1 MAVLRLSAFYL
12 GLTTTF
18 FTLSYFSVPTASFY
32 ARLLASYGCLVL
44 CATYGVF
51 ASLVLRLFG
60 KHRISQWATARAFH
74 YTMALATGIHFEI
87 VDGKEY
93 LDTRPCVLIGNHQSE
108 LDVLLL
114 GTIFPP
120 HCSVTAKR
128 SLRLVP
134 FLGWFMT
141 LSGTVFIDRSN
152 SASAHAAFDKA
163 AAEMRKERQ
172 SVFIFPEGTRSYAEG
187 PELGTFKKGAF
198 HLAVKAGVDIVPVVA
213 GNYSGVLSAREKR
226 FRAGTIPVKGE
237 CCTCHDTWYRTKER
251 IASLTYPLTTVL
263 PPIPTSHL
271 TASDVETLTRTKRE
285 NMLKELI
292 TLTESPMGQKATSP
306 HLEAGE
312 KNLVRTKATRTA
324 MASGVER

>member
-1 MAVLRLSAFYL
+1 MHTILMVLLRLLAFYL

-32 ARLLASYGCLVL
+32 ARLLASYGCLLL

-51 ASLVLRLFG
+51 ASVALRLFG
-60 KHRISQWATARAFH
+60 KHRISQWTVARAFS
-74 YTMALATGIHFEI
+74 YTMALTTGIHFEI
-87 VDGKEY
+87 VSGAEY
-93 LDTRPCVLIGNHQSE
+93 LNTRPCVLIGNHQSE

-114 GTIFPP
+114 GAIFPP
-120 HCSVTAKR
+120 YCSVTAKR

-134 FLGWFMT
+134 LLGWFMA

-187 PELGTFKKGAF
+187 PEMGAFKKGAF

-213 GNYSGVLSAREKR
+213 GNYWGVLSVKEQR
-226 FRAGTIPVKGE
+226 FRSGRIPVK
-237 CCTCHDTWYRTKER
+237 
-251 IASLTYPLTTVL
+251 VL
-263 PPIPTSHL
+263 PPIPTAHL
-271 TASDVETLTRTKRE
+271 TAADVEELTRTTRE
-285 NMLKELI
+285 KMLKELVA
-292 TLTESPMGQKATSP
+292 LTESPMGQKATKA
-306 HLEAGE
+306 HVEAGE
-312 KNLVRTKATRTA
+312 EDLARLATPTA
-324 MASGVER
+324 MASGLER

>member
-1 MAVLRLSAFYL
+1 MALLRLTAFYL

-18 FTLSYFSVPTASFY
+18 FSLSYFSVPTASFY

-134 FLGWFMT
+134 VLGWFMA

-187 PELGTFKKGAF
+187 PELGAFKKGAF

-226 FRAGTIPVKGE
+226 FRAGTIPVK
-237 CCTCHDTWYRTKER
+237 
-251 IASLTYPLTTVL
+251 VL

-271 TASDVETLTRTKRE
+271 SASDVETLTRTTRE

-312 KNLVRTKATRTA
+312 ETSVQPKATRTA

>member
-1 MAVLRLSAFYL
+1 MQAVILAILRLLAFYL

-51 ASLVLRLFG
+51 ASLILRLFG

-93 LDTRPCVLIGNHQSE
+93 LGTRPCVLIGNHQSE

-134 FLGWFMT
+134 FLGWFMA

-187 PELGTFKKGAF
+187 PELGAFKKGAF
-198 HLAVKAGVDIVPVVA
+198 HLAVKAGVHIVPVVA

-226 FRAGTIPVKGE
+226 FRAGSIPVK
-237 CCTCHDTWYRTKER
+237 
-251 IASLTYPLTTVL
+251 VL

-271 TASDVETLTRTKRE
+271 TASDVETLTSTTRE

-306 HLEAGE
+306 HVEVTEG
-312 KNLVRTKATRTA
+312 NSVRPKATRTTIV
-324 MASGVER
+324 SGVER